1 MRISVR
7 TIDALIV
14 VLLSALALLA
24 VGLIGQSQAG
34 FNRPAAGHGQNQNS
48 NPDQS
53 QGQNQDPGD
62 PSTLTWG

>member
-7 TIDALIV
+7 AIDALVV

-24 VGLIGQSQAG
+24 VGLIGQPQAG
-34 FNRPAAGHGQNQNS
+34 FGHPAAGQGQNQNS
-48 NPDQS
+48 NQAQS
-53 QGQNQDPGD
+53 QDPGD